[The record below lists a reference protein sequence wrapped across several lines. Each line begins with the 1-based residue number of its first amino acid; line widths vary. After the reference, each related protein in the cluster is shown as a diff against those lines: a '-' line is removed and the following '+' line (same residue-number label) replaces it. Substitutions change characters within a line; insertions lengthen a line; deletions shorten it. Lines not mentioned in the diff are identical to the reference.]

1 MFTRLLVFF
10 FNQLIDL
17 RTLKTIIIFKR
28 ISLYLLIINKFKW
41 TDAQCAGCARL
52 MCGVREY
59 NLHVI
64 EMPLPIY

>member
-1 MFTRLLVFF
+1 M
-10 FNQLIDL
+10 
-17 RTLKTIIIFKR
+17 
-28 ISLYLLIINKFKW
+28 INKFKW

-59 NLHVI
+59 NFYVI